1 MLAAGVSFKAP
12 EKLLLLI
19 PSISMYSCIQIAATV
34 LGRQAILKCLYSN
47 MLKVLL
53 ALKIR
58 RKILNL
64 STYSV

>member
-12 EKLLLLI
+12 EKLLLFIL
-19 PSISMYSCIQIAATV
+19 SISMYSCIQIAAAA

-47 MLKVLL
+47 ILEVLL

-64 STYSV
+64 SMYSV